1 MMIKFLRLSIISL
14 LFFAVSNLN
23 IPPFVDPSVKID
35 HIEDPTLRI
44 IEQYKN
50 HPSVVPIN
58 EKNRIGSFPL
68 SIYKFRCKKEFLILD
83 VSNASQ
89 DSDIPTKIIKV
100 NADIY
105 LLKLYKA
112 FNRSLIVGEFP
123 SGMKLGMW
131 HLCIKKVADMIK
143 VIISLL
149 AFCIT
154 YQVFEKCLQKQI
166 SDFFDTILSK
176 YQCGFRK
183 GHGAQHCIIALP
195 EKWHESIDRGLEFAI
210 LLTFLMLLIVF
221 HTICLL
227 LNYLHMC
234 LTIKQYALYMIIWG
248 IVNKEIWLQTH
259 RVHGKKFYMVFPKD
273 QYWGYCYLMQTCV
286 TFLLPWAIKT

>member
-105 LLKLYKA
+105 LLKFYIR
-112 FNRSLIVGEFP
+112 RS
-123 SGMKLGMW
+123 
-131 HLCIKKVADMIK
+131 
-143 VIISLL
+143 
-149 AFCIT
+149 T
-154 YQVFEKCLQKQI
+154 
-166 SDFFDTILSK
+166 
-176 YQCGFRK
+176 
-183 GHGAQHCIIALP
+183 GH
-195 EKWHESIDRGLEFAI
+195 
-210 LLTFLMLLIVF
+210 
-221 HTICLL
+221 
-227 LNYLHMC
+227 
-234 LTIKQYALYMIIWG
+234 
-248 IVNKEIWLQTH
+248 
-259 RVHGKKFYMVFPKD
+259 
-273 QYWGYCYLMQTCV
+273 
-286 TFLLPWAIKT
+286 